1 MIVRAFMVRIATAS
15 MLSTVTQ
22 GMHSDEEKGSKV
34 GVTVPF
40 WSLVIYVKK
49 ENDN

>member
-1 MIVRAFMVRIATAS
+1 MIARAFMVTIAIAS
-15 MLSTVTQ
+15 MLSIVSQ
-22 GMHSDEEKGSKV
+22 AMHLDEEKGSKV

-49 ENDN
+49 EYDN